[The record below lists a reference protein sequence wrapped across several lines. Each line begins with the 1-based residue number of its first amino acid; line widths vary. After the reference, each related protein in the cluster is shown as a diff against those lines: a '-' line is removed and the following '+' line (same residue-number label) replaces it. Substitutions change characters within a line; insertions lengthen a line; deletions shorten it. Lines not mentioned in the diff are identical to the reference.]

1 METLGFI
8 SLGIIL
14 VGMLYKHQT
23 RKEETLVEFAT
34 KEEPDLWQMVNQD
47 HPSLTKHEKEQ
58 IFLDCLYNSTDTID
72 RDVQAMISSMYQS
85 DD

>member
-14 VGMLYKHQT
+14 VGMLIKHRT
-23 RKEETLVEFAT
+23 RKEETLVEFMT
-34 KEEPDLWQMVNQD
+34 REELSLWELVKQD
-47 HPSLTKHEKEQ
+47 HPSLTRYQQEQ
-58 IFLDCLYNSTDTID
+58 IFLDCLYNSTDAVD